1 MVTVPCLITVAG
13 GVLAP
18 GHLGEL
24 TRYLPF
30 ELADDV
36 LVSTKTMQRRMRA
49 LPSRA
54 GICFVLAMTLFP
66 GIGYLRVWDK
76 MTAGLDELGLDR
88 PSEKALR
95 DLRRRLGP
103 APLKALFETVAVP
116 LASPRAPGVAYRG
129 LRTVAFDGLNSVKV
143 PDSDRNRSWLGK
155 KITQLGIAGYPA
167 MRIVVLAETGT
178 RGLLGA
184 VIGGKGERSEV
195 PLARKLVPL
204 LRTGM
209 LLLAGR
215 GYDAGELMKEI
226 AATGAHFLVRGSAA
240 RKPAVEEV
248 LPDGS
253 YLSRIDGLRVRI
265 IEAAL
270 DVHGA
275 DGTRLGDSY
284 RLITTLLDWRRYPAG
299 ELIRLYHERRE
310 IEVAYL
316 ALRHT
321 LLGGYVL
328 RSRDRAGAEQELW
341 ALLAVYQALRMA
353 MTAQARMLCTLME
366 GPRGMAEL
374 AGLLGIDKGGVTGLV
389 DRVER
394 RGLAERTAVPGDR
407 RALRVRLTTDGE
419 RTAVAVHD
427 LICAELDAL
436 TADLVPA
443 DRERFRCTIA
453 LIVEG
458 RLLCGHATTVCIRQ
472 DQPGGESA
480 KAPCTASSGGCR
492 VAGVTAPDNGDR
504 IGPLRVGN
512 GLAQH
517 RGDLGLE
524 QLQTCSELLAAQVP
538 WVAADRDEP
547 VAERLVIA
555 ADLVDDLLRAAH

>member
-1 MVTVPCLITVAG
+1 LNDCAMVTVPGLVTVAA

-18 GHLGEL
+18 GQLGEL
-24 TRYLPF
+24 TRCLPF

-49 LPSRA
+49 LPSRV
-54 GICFVLAMTLFP
+54 GIYFVLAMTLFP

-76 MTAGLDELGLDR
+76 MTAALEDLGLPR

-116 LASPRAPGVAYRG
+116 LASPGVPGVAYRG

-155 KITQLGIAGYPA
+155 KMTQLGIAGYPA
-167 MRIVVLAETGT
+167 MRIVALAETGT

-184 VIGGKGERSEV
+184 VIGGRGERSEV

-204 LRTGM
+204 LREGM
-209 LLLAGR
+209 LLLADR
-215 GYDAGELMKEI
+215 AYDAADLLKEVT
-226 AATGAHFLVRGSAA
+226 AAGAHFLVRGSAA
-240 RKPAVEEV
+240 RKPAVDEV

-253 YLSRIDGLRVRI
+253 CLSRVDGLRVRI
-265 IEAAL
+265 IEAGL

-299 ELIRLYHERRE
+299 ELVGLYHERWE

-341 ALLAVYQALRMA
+341 ALLTVYQALRMA
-353 MTAQARMLCTLME
+353 MTAATGSVPGTDPDRASFTAALESAREQVITARGVEDPATPDDAGRIGRAVLDGLLPARRARYSARKVKCSTSRYHVRDQGRPGLPTRITRVLVTIIAPPPE
-366 GPRGMAEL
+366 RPAALPRGRKDQPPGPRQPQPDTRRDKVTRIMAGQPGRDWAGRDL
-374 AGLLGIDKGGVTGLV
+374 AALLGIKPRNMLTQ
-389 DRVER
+389 
-394 RGLAERTAVPGDR
+394 LAEWTRLGFLAKTGQGR
-407 RALRVRLTTDGE
+407 YALPEPSGPV
-419 RTAVAVHD
+419 
-427 LICAELDAL
+427 
-436 TADLVPA
+436 
-443 DRERFRCTIA
+443 
-453 LIVEG
+453 
-458 RLLCGHATTVCIRQ
+458 
-472 DQPGGESA
+472 
-480 KAPCTASSGGCR
+480 TAS
-492 VAGVTAPDNGDR
+492 AGP
-504 IGPLRVGN
+504 
-512 GLAQH
+512 
-517 RGDLGLE
+517 
-524 QLQTCSELLAAQVP
+524 
-538 WVAADRDEP
+538 
-547 VAERLVIA
+547 
-555 ADLVDDLLRAAH
+555 